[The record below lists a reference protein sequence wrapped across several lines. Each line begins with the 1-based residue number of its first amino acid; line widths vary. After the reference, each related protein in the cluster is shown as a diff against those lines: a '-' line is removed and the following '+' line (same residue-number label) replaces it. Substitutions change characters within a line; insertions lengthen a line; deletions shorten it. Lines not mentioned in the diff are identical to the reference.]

1 MATRS
6 LRTPLILLV
15 GNSVDERELY
25 TRALNGCGYEV
36 VKAATTVLAYRIATT
51 TSTDMVITVAYCA
64 GSMSGLEL
72 TRRLRLHTRTTAVPI
87 IVLTTETRRQ
97 DGELSMKA
105 GADMF
110 LERPVSGDVLREH
123 VVRLL
128 VASRRLSLQSSL
140 HQRDRV
146 SFVRGATNRQ
156 RSQATSSSQTR
167 TPLPPVPVSRSNG
180 NVDGSLAGNAHPV
193 YDRTCPQCR
202 RLLKYRQ
209 KWPVLSA
216 VEPDR
221 RGPQDRLRYVSGWF
235 CSDPACDYHELGLAN
250 IG

>member
-1 MATRS
+1 MATRT
-6 LRTPLILLV
+6 LRTPSILLV
-15 GNSVDERELY
+15 GNSVDEQEVY
-25 TRALNGCGYEV
+25 TRALHGWGYEV
-36 VKAATTVLAYRIATT
+36 VRAATTVLAYRIATT
-51 TSTDMVITVAYCA
+51 TSTDMVITVAHCA

-97 DGELSMKA
+97 DGELSIKA

-128 VASRRLSLQSSL
+128 VASGRLSHQSSL
-140 HQRDRV
+140 HQHERV
-146 SFVRGATNRQ
+146 SFVPGDWQ
-156 RSQATSSSQTR
+156 RSQAASSSQTR
-167 TPLPPVPVSRSNG
+167 TPIPPVPVSRSNG
-180 NVDGSLAGNAHPV
+180 NVDGSVGGNAHPV
-193 YDRTCPQCR
+193 HDRTCPQCR
-202 RLLKYRQ
+202 RLLEYRQ

-221 RGPQDRLRYVSGWF
+221 REPQDRVW
-235 CSDPACDYHELGLAN
+235 A
-250 IG
+250 

>member
-1 MATRS
+1 MATRT
-6 LRTPLILLV
+6 LRTPSILLV
-15 GNSVDERELY
+15 SNSVDERELY
-25 TRALNGCGYEV
+25 TRALNGWGYEV

-51 TSTDMVITVAYCA
+51 TSTDMVITVAHCA

-87 IVLTTETRRQ
+87 IVLTRETRRQ
-97 DGELSMKA
+97 DGELSIKA

-128 VASRRLSLQSSL
+128 VASGRLSHQSSL
-140 HQRDRV
+140 HQHERV
-146 SFVRGATNRQ
+146 SFVRGATNRH
-156 RSQATSSSQTR
+156 RSQAASSSQTR
-167 TPLPPVPVSRSNG
+167 TPIPPVPVSRSNG
-180 NVDGSLAGNAHPV
+180 NVDSSVGGNAHPV
-193 YDRTCPQCR
+193 HDRTCPQCR
-202 RLLKYRQ
+202 RLLEYRQ

-221 RGPQDRLRYVSGWF
+221 REPRDRLRYVSGWF
-235 CSDPACDYHELGLAN
+235 CSDPACEYQELGQSRE
-250 IG
+250 

>member
-105 GADMF
+105 GAD
-110 LERPVSGDVLREH
+110 ERVRNFVCGAYHEEPICPDP
-123 VVRLL
+123 VVRPWC
-128 VASRRLSLQSSL
+128 
-140 HQRDRV
+140 
-146 SFVRGATNRQ
+146 VRHR
-156 RSQATSSSQTR
+156 
-167 TPLPPVPVSRSNG
+167 
-180 NVDGSLAGNAHPV
+180 
-193 YDRTCPQCR
+193 
-202 RLLKYRQ
+202 
-209 KWPVLSA
+209 
-216 VEPDR
+216 
-221 RGPQDRLRYVSGWF
+221 
-235 CSDPACDYHELGLAN
+235 
-250 IG
+250 

>member
-1 MATRS
+1 MATRT
-6 LRTPLILLV
+6 LRTPSILLV
-15 GNSVDERELY
+15 NNSVDERELY

-51 TSTDMVITVAYCA
+51 TSTDMVITVAHCA

-72 TRRLRLHTRTTAVPI
+72 TRRLRLHTRTTTVPI
-87 IVLTTETRRQ
+87 IALTTETRRQ
-97 DGELSMKA
+97 DGELSIKA

-128 VASRRLSLQSSL
+128 VNSGRLSHQSSH
-140 HQRDRV
+140 HQHERV

-156 RSQATSSSQTR
+156 RLQGVSSSQTR
-167 TPLPPVPVSRSNG
+167 TPISPVLVSRSNG
-180 NVDGSLAGNAHPV
+180 NVDGSVGGNAHPIH
-193 YDRTCPQCR
+193 DRTCPQCR
-202 RLLKYRQ
+202 RLLEYRQ

-221 RGPQDRLRYVSGWF
+221 REPRDRLRYVSGWF
-235 CSDPACDYHELGLAN
+235 CSDRACEYQELGQSRE
-250 IG
+250 